1 VRESKEG
8 HRPARAAEQRQ
19 GAASTAAGMNRFL
32 GSSKPKAPAPTLGDQ
47 QGLQQKRIDDLQ
59 GRVRKLDSEL
69 VKYREQLKKTRP
81 GTSAHNSVKR
91 RAMQLMKQRKMYDQQ
106 LGQMMDMEF
115 NMSSVMMAQETIES
129 TVATVSAMKE
139 TAKTMKKAQKA
150 GKLDIDSIE
159 KLQDELTDMMED
171 ANEIQE
177 VLGQSYGMPDDCD
190 EDSLMAELDMLEEDM
205 MTEDLLGDSMPDVP
219 DYVAGAAPAEGGSEQ
234 EDLAALEAQMAV

>member
-1 VRESKEG
+1 MLTES
-8 HRPARAAEQRQ
+8 AESRL
-19 GAASTAAGMNRFL
+19 GEMHRFL
-32 GSSKPKAPAPTLGDQ
+32 GSSKPKAPAPSMADQ

-59 GRVRKLDSEL
+59 GRVRKLDAEL

-91 RAMQLMKQRKMYDQQ
+91 RAMQLMKQRKMYDTQ

-129 TVATVSAMKE
+129 TVATVAAMKE

-190 EDSLMAELDMLEEDM
+190 EESLMAELDMLEEDM
-205 MTEDLLGDSMPDVP
+205 VADELLGDGMPEVP

>member
-1 VRESKEG
+1 
-8 HRPARAAEQRQ
+8 
-19 GAASTAAGMNRFL
+19 MNRFL

-219 DYVAGAAPAEGGSEQ
+219 DYVAGAAPAEGSSEQ